1 MIDLETMKN
10 RYSKLYAGVVYD
22 AMTFDIKY
30 SKPFVLSKQIKPAW
44 DFEDVLF
51 GPAFTCRGCKVLDC
65 SHIDDSIRIK
75 MFKKFYKGCVQV
87 ISSGGFRE
95 VAEFGDIS
103 GKLARKYGAQGV
115 VLDAPTRDIKLIKK
129 DRFPIFSD
137 GVQPIDAYGK
147 WQIVEFEVP
156 ISMPGI
162 DGIVEINPGDYIYG
176 DSDAVIVIPKELV
189 EEVLISAENRL
200 IKENKVREEL
210 LNANDIQELYD
221 RVGRW

>member
-1 MIDLETMKN
+1 
-10 RYSKLYAGVVYD
+10 
-22 AMTFDIKY
+22 
-30 SKPFVLSKQIKPAW
+30 
-44 DFEDVLF
+44 
-51 GPAFTCRGCKVLDC
+51 
-65 SHIDDSIRIK
+65 
-75 MFKKFYKGCVQV
+75 MFKNFYKGCVQV

-115 VLDAPTRDIKLIKK
+115 LLDAPTRDIKLIKK

-147 WQIVEFEVP
+147 WQIVEFEVT

-200 IKENKVREEL
+200 VKENKVREEL